1 MKMPRSLHSQ
11 AGANRQWTLQ
21 SIPKRAACRKS
32 LGGFPELVHWAV
44 ICQIIGGFSVLTGP
58 ATAIP
63 VVGDGAI
70 APSSGGGEASG
81 R

>member
-1 MKMPRSLHSQ
+1 M
-11 AGANRQWTLQ
+11 
-21 SIPKRAACRKS
+21 RAACNKL
-32 LGGFPELVHWAV
+32 LGFFLEFVHWAV
-44 ICQIIGGFSVLTGP
+44 ICQIIGRFPVLTGP

-63 VVGDGAI
+63 VVRDGTI